1 MGNNFNF
8 NTVGD
13 NFQSNTVDNN
23 FQSNTVGNNFQ
34 RNQIDY
40 SPNNT
45 DFTSVPA
52 THVYADYTCTI
63 FKRSDGT
70 LRLSYI
76 DGTDTIQYTAV
87 NA

>member
-1 MGNNFNF
+1 M
-8 NTVGD
+8 
-13 NFQSNTVDNN
+13 
-23 FQSNTVGNNFQ
+23 GNNFQ

-40 SPNNT
+40 SPTST
-45 DFTSVPA
+45 DFTLA

-63 FKRSDGT
+63 FKRSNGT

-76 DGTDTIQYTAV
+76 DGTDTIQYTNV